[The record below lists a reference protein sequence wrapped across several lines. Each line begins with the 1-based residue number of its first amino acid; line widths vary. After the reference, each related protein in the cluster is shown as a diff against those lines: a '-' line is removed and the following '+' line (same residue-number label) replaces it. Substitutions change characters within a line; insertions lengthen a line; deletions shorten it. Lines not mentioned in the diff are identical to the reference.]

1 MLTPQTPITD
11 FPRLGKRLAP
21 RLKKLGIKTI
31 ADLLWYL
38 PTRYEDLSEVT
49 SIVDVHPSDTKV
61 TVRGQI
67 TLLRSRRSFKRR
79 MMVTELQ
86 IEDGSGS
93 LQAVWFQQPYVAK
106 TLQTGDEIFLSGVVK
121 ESVSGQQMINPNYE
135 KVKEETLHTGRIVP
149 LYNLTT
155 GVSHKQLRF
164 LIHEALGCVHELQET
179 LPPEIIQQEEFPS
192 LPEALLEIH
201 FPHDWKSLER
211 AEQRLKFEELFWLQ
225 IKILYGKRE
234 YDGLRSTP
242 ITAQP
247 PIINQF
253 LGQLPFTLTD
263 DQQTSLQEVIT
274 DLGKTRPMNRLLEGD
289 VGSGK
294 TIVAAAASYLV
305 TSAGHQVA
313 IMAAT
318 EILAQ
323 QHFKNFIRLMPDRT
337 IALLTSKQRF
347 LSDGSDYGEVS
358 RATIIKNIDQGN
370 ISIVIGTH
378 SLIQEDLVW
387 SDLGLAVIDEQHR
400 FGVAQRQKLRHQTNN
415 KTAPHLLSLT
425 ATPIPR
431 TLALTLYGDLDISL
445 IKSKPANRQ
454 PVITKIVDPS
464 NRPKAYD
471 WLHQKMKQGEQLF
484 IICPLVEASDKLA
497 VKSVM
502 TEYERLKADV
512 YPQLDIRYLHG
523 KMKSEDKDRVISD
536 FRDKKFPLLVASSVV
551 EVGIDIP
558 GATMMVIEGAERFG
572 LAQLHQFRGRIGR
585 NDLPAYCF
593 LFTSEVN
600 HQNRERLQALVK
612 HTDGFELA
620 EIDLQLR
627 GAGDVFGTQQSGL
640 VDLRV
645 ARLTDVEMIKVA
657 RSWAE
662 RVLNE
667 PEWKQDTELQNKIT
681 DVVASVHWE

>member
-1 MLTPQTPITD
+1 MLTPQTTITD

-31 ADLLWYL
+31 ANLLWYL

-49 SIVDVHPSDTKV
+49 SIVDVHPSEAKV

-121 ESVSGQQMINPNYE
+121 ESVSGQQMVNPNYE

-192 LPEALLEIH
+192 LPESLLEIH

-234 YDGLRSTP
+234 YDGLKSTA
-242 ITAQP
+242 ILAQP
-247 PIINQF
+247 KIISQF
-253 LGQLPFTLTD
+253 LGQLPFTLTA
-263 DQQTSLQEVIT
+263 DQETSLQEVIT
-274 DLGKTRPMNRLLEGD
+274 DIGKTRPMNRLLEGD

-305 TSAGHQVA
+305 TAAGHQVA

-347 LSDGSDYGEVS
+347 LSDGSDYGEVT
-358 RATIIKNIDQGN
+358 RTTILKNISQGN
-370 ISIVIGTH
+370 IQIIIGTH
-378 SLIQEDLVW
+378 SLIQEDLLW

-400 FGVAQRQKLRHQTNN
+400 FGVAQRQKLRHQTKG

-484 IICPLVEASDKLA
+484 IICPLVADSDKVA
-497 VKSVM
+497 VKSVL
-502 TEYERLKADV
+502 TEYERLKSEV
-512 YPQLDIRYLHG
+512 YPQLDVRYLHG
-523 KMKSEDKDRVISD
+523 KMKSDEKDRVISD

-600 HQNRERLQALVK
+600 QQNRERLQALVK
-612 HTDGFELA
+612 HNDGFELA

-657 RSWAE
+657 RAWAE

-667 PEWKQDTELQNKIT
+667 PEWKKDSELQNKIT